1 MVDQQV
7 VDVADALGDSQL
19 FGALLE
25 DELAALV
32 RLGSLVRYPAG
43 QLIFARGDPG
53 DSLMVVLEGR
63 IRISSQET
71 DGREIVLDFIRPG
84 QVLGEIALFD
94 GKPRTMSADAFE
106 PVLVFVLH
114 QKGVLTFIEEK
125 PSSAIRLI
133 GVLCRKLRRTTEV
146 LEERTLLDAEYRA
159 ARGL

>member
-32 RLGSLVRYPAG
+32 RLGSLARYPAG
-43 QLIFARGDPG
+43 QLIFARGDSG
-53 DSLMVVLEGR
+53 ASLMGGLEGR
-63 IRISSQET
+63 IRISSRGA
-71 DGREIVLDFIRPG
+71 DGREIVLDFVGPG

-94 GKPRTMSADAFE
+94 GKPRTLSADAFE
-106 PVLVFVLH
+106 PVLVFLLHRMAVLAF
-114 QKGVLTFIEEK
+114 LEEK

-133 GVLCRKLRRTTEV
+133 GVLCRKLRR
-146 LEERTLLDAEYRA
+146 
-159 ARGL
+159 